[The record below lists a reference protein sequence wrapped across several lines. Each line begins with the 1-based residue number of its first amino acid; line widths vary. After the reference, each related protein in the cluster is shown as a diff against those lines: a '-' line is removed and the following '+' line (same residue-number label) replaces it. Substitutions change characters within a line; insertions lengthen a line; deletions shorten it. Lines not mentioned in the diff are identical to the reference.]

1 MYEYYPPHYQPEQH
15 HKKNRYFGVF
25 AALAITAMF
34 IAGYV
39 VGGIYSTS
47 TTSPTVQSLQNQ
59 LNTLQQQV
67 SRSTTQQVK
76 TVIVDNTSL
85 AQIYENAKDAI
96 VVISGVVEQQSFFGT
111 SYGSVQ
117 GSGFVYS
124 QDGETVIVTNEHV
137 VQDASNITVTFADGD
152 AYPAAVRGADAYADL
167 AVLTVQ
173 GSTEDVVPLEIASSS
188 LLQVGDPVIA
198 IGSPF
203 GLSGTMTTGII
214 SQLGRTLQDETA
226 GSYPIANIIQT
237 SVPINPGNSGGPL
250 LNYQGQVIGIT
261 TAIVQNSN
269 GLGFAIPANTLLRE
283 IPTIVETGSY
293 PDHAYLGVS
302 GTDMTYAL
310 AHAMGISTTY
320 GWLITQVSAAGAAA
334 KAGLKGGDQRILV
347 NGETQII
354 GGDIIIGVDGTRII
368 DGDAF
373 MSYLEEHTTP
383 NQTISLTI
391 IRDAQQ
397 KTLLVTLGQRP
408 VLQ

>member
-1 MYEYYPPHYQPEQH
+1 MYDYYPPHCQPEQH

-39 VGGIYSTS
+39 VGGTYSTS
-47 TTSPTVQSLQNQ
+47 TTSPNVQSLQNQ

-96 VVISGVVEQQSFFGT
+96 VVISGVAEQQTFFGT

-124 QDGETVIVTNEHV
+124 QNGETVIVTNEHV
-137 VQDASNITVTFADGD
+137 VQDASNITVTFADGN

-188 LLQVGDPVIA
+188 TLQVGDPVIA

-214 SQLGRTLQDETA
+214 SQLSRTLQDDTA

-320 GWLITQVSAAGAAA
+320 GWLITQVSATGAAA
-334 KAGLKGGDQRILV
+334 KAGLKGGDQRIVV

-397 KTLLVTLGQRP
+397 QTLLVTLGQRP